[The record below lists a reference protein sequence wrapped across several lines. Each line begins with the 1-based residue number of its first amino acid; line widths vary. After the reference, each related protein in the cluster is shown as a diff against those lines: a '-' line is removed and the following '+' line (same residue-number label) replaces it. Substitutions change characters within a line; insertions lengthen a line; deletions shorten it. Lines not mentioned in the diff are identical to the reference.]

1 MSFISKTP
9 THTPFLYSSSDSS
22 SRPLQVV
29 NVWIISWRPDWNQM
43 YHSVPLPREC
53 LGFLGYPT
61 KALAG
66 QRLRKGN
73 WGIASRLELLPLC
86 IGRLSMAVI
95 RQSWCKYCRKLT
107 RQDRQESISE
117 GIGCVLILLSGGLF
131 LLIYAP
137 YKLYV
142 MLFPT
147 YRCMTCGAASGR

>member
-1 MSFISKTP
+1 
-9 THTPFLYSSSDSS
+9 
-22 SRPLQVV
+22 
-29 NVWIISWRPDWNQM
+29 
-43 YHSVPLPREC
+43 
-53 LGFLGYPT
+53 
-61 KALAG
+61 
-66 QRLRKGN
+66 
-73 WGIASRLELLPLC
+73 
-86 IGRLSMAVI
+86 MAVI

-147 YRCMTCGAASGR
+147 YRCMTYGRGVDAQRATQRGFRERA